1 MGKKLKWNLIMMSV
15 LYLALGIFLLMVP
28 GTALNVVCYA
38 LGGVVLLGAV
48 IQLVRYFLVERGIF
62 QSQLTL
68 ISGLVCLAL
77 GGFLILRSDIVVR
90 ILPIV
95 FGLFVIFDSLG
106 RVQSALELRRC
117 GYGSW
122 KGFLLL
128 ALLSVV
134 LGVVMIVDPFGAME
148 TLVMAI
154 GVILIIE
161 GALNL
166 LSALY
171 TMLAV
176 RRFVKLHP
184 EAQSVLEAVTGKDL
198 NGDGVIAPDVARADA
213 EATAVELDH
222 VDESA
227 EVEQENDNEQINEK
241 DKKKMEKYDLIIVG
255 AGPAGIFTAVELLRH
270 GSKKHI
276 LLVEKGKPVEKR
288 HCPKAELGHCVNC
301 RPTCA
306 ITTGFSGAGAFSDG
320 KLSLSYEV
328 GGDLPTLIG
337 EEFAQELIDYT
348 DKIYLEFGADPH
360 VEGIYTGEEIKEIR
374 KNAIHAGLKLVDC
387 PIRHLGT
394 EKAQQLYLAIQNY
407 LADNGVEMR
416 FSTECENIIL
426 ENEVCKGVLI
436 RGPRDAEAYPVYA
449 DTVVIGTGRR
459 GADWLEK
466 ICAEHHIAHK
476 PGTVDIGVRVECR
489 NEVMEKVNKVLY
501 ESKLIG
507 YPKPWKN
514 KVRTFCQ
521 NPGGFVAQENYDND
535 LAVVNGHSFKE
546 KKSPNTNLAILVSHN
561 FTEPFNQPIAY
572 AQKVGELTNMLG
584 AGHIMVQRYG
594 DILDGKRT
602 WQKELAQSNVKPTLK
617 DAVAGDITAAMPYR
631 AMTNI
636 IEFIKMLDMVVP
648 GFAANE
654 TLLYSPELKFYSNK
668 VKMDENLD
676 TNIQGLHC
684 LGDSSGWTRGLMMA
698 SVMGVLMGRKL
709 AEKEGC

>member
-1 MGKKLKWNLIMMSV
+1 MGKKLKWNLIVMSV

-134 LGVVMIVDPFGAME
+134 LGVVMIVDPFGTME

-161 GALNL
+161 GSLNL

-227 EVEQENDNEQINEK
+227 EVEQENDNEQIN
-241 DKKKMEKYDLIIVG
+241 
-255 AGPAGIFTAVELLRH
+255 
-270 GSKKHI
+270 
-276 LLVEKGKPVEKR
+276 
-288 HCPKAELGHCVNC
+288 
-301 RPTCA
+301 
-306 ITTGFSGAGAFSDG
+306 
-320 KLSLSYEV
+320 
-328 GGDLPTLIG
+328 
-337 EEFAQELIDYT
+337 
-348 DKIYLEFGADPH
+348 
-360 VEGIYTGEEIKEIR
+360 
-374 KNAIHAGLKLVDC
+374 
-387 PIRHLGT
+387 
-394 EKAQQLYLAIQNY
+394 
-407 LADNGVEMR
+407 
-416 FSTECENIIL
+416 
-426 ENEVCKGVLI
+426 
-436 RGPRDAEAYPVYA
+436 
-449 DTVVIGTGRR
+449 
-459 GADWLEK
+459 
-466 ICAEHHIAHK
+466 
-476 PGTVDIGVRVECR
+476 
-489 NEVMEKVNKVLY
+489 
-501 ESKLIG
+501 
-507 YPKPWKN
+507 
-514 KVRTFCQ
+514 
-521 NPGGFVAQENYDND
+521 
-535 LAVVNGHSFKE
+535 
-546 KKSPNTNLAILVSHN
+546 
-561 FTEPFNQPIAY
+561 
-572 AQKVGELTNMLG
+572 
-584 AGHIMVQRYG
+584 
-594 DILDGKRT
+594 
-602 WQKELAQSNVKPTLK
+602 
-617 DAVAGDITAAMPYR
+617 
-631 AMTNI
+631 
-636 IEFIKMLDMVVP
+636 
-648 GFAANE
+648 
-654 TLLYSPELKFYSNK
+654 
-668 VKMDENLD
+668 
-676 TNIQGLHC
+676 
-684 LGDSSGWTRGLMMA
+684 
-698 SVMGVLMGRKL
+698 
-709 AEKEGC
+709 